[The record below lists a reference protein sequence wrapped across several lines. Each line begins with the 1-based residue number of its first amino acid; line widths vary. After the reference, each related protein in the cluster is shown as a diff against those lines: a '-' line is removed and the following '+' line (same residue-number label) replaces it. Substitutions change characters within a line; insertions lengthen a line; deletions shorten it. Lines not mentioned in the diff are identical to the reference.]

1 MGLQKTGI
9 GQQGLCH
16 LGKGNPQRKRGHVLA
31 AGKVVVHHMVGAFQ
45 ILDVRKGQGPQ
56 AHSRCDRDDR
66 AVFRLGGPVQQGCQL
81 LRTER
86 DMQVLHRVHPERF
99 VGIGRGVGQKGQR
112 GPHTPAAQLCR
123 RLQAAARVGGGQLNE
138 VELVPG
144 ARFLLLQQGRRA
156 FQLLHD
162 AGIGPAGIIFHAVAL
177 HPAPQHRV
185 RAAHRNVKDHIR
197 SSFPSAQRLIFA
209 P

>member
-1 MGLQKTGI
+1 MVDCGHGAALFLRFHHHQRRGQRRNEPVALQKAIGANGAALGRVLADHAAFLLDLFPQLPVGGRVGAVNGHAQHPDGGAVFLHCGPVPGAVQPI
-9 GQQGLCH
+9 GQT
-16 LGKGNPQRKRGHVLA
+16 A
-31 AGKVVVHHMVGAFQ
+31 
-45 ILDVRKGQGPQ
+45 
-56 AHSRCDRDDR
+56 DDD
-66 AVFRLGGPVQQGCQL
+66 GPV
-81 LRTER
+81 
-86 DMQVLHRVHPERF
+86 F
-99 VGIGRGVGQKGQR
+99 GQ
-112 GPHTPAAQLCR
+112 PAAQICR
-123 RLQAAARVGGGQLNE
+123 RLQAAARVGGRQLDE

-144 ARFLLLQQGRRA
+144 ARFLLLQQGRCA

-197 SSFPSAQRLIFA
+197 SSFLSAQRLIFA

>member
-1 MGLQKTGI
+1 
-9 GQQGLCH
+9 
-16 LGKGNPQRKRGHVLA
+16 
-31 AGKVVVHHMVGAFQ
+31 MVGALQ

-56 AHSRCDRDDR
+56 AHGRGDRDDR

-123 RLQAAARVGGGQLNE
+123 RLQAAARVGGRQLNE

-144 ARFLLLQQGRRA
+144 ARFLLLQQGRCA

>member
-1 MGLQKTGI
+1 MS
-9 GQQGLCH
+9 
-16 LGKGNPQRKRGHVLA
+16 A
-31 AGKVVVHHMVGAFQ
+31 
-45 ILDVRKGQGPQ
+45 KGQGPQ
-56 AHSRCDRDDR
+56 AHSRGNRDDR
-66 AVFRLGGPVQQGCQL
+66 AVFRLGGPIQQGRQL

-112 GPHTPAAQLCR
+112 GPHAPATQLCS
-123 RLQAAARVGGGQLNE
+123 RLQAAAWVSGGQLDE

-162 AGIGPAGIIFHAVAL
+162 ARHRPGGHNIPLQWRCTRPRSTGSGL
-177 HPAPQHRV
+177 HTAM
-185 RAAHRNVKDHIR
+185 
-197 SSFPSAQRLIFA
+197 
-209 P
+209 